1 MGVRLKIRLSRTVNK
16 RLIAD
21 GVDFRTFPHLIRGK
35 SISNQLRGLLE
46 VVQLHFNC
54 VQTSEA
60 TRIDNIDSVVNG
72 AASVVIED
80 VMMMPK
86 MIATKGKD
94 EELVNSKVQ

>member
-1 MGVRLKIRLSRTVNK
+1 MIMFHAFDF
-16 RLIAD
+16 AD
-21 GVDFRTFPHLIRGK
+21 GVDFRTFPYLIRGK

-60 TRIDNIDSVVNG
+60 TRIDNIDSVGGNS

-80 VMMMPK
+80 VMMIPK
-86 MIATKGKD
+86 LKVAKEKD
-94 EELVNSKVQ
+94 EELVRRNKGHL

>member
-1 MGVRLKIRLSRTVNK
+1 M
-16 RLIAD
+16 
-21 GVDFRTFPHLIRGK
+21 
-35 SISNQLRGLLE
+35 
-46 VVQLHFNC
+46 QLHFNC

-72 AASVVIED
+72 SASVVIED

-94 EELVNSKVQ
+94 EELVISKVQ

>member
-1 MGVRLKIRLSRTVNK
+1 M
-16 RLIAD
+16 
-21 GVDFRTFPHLIRGK
+21 DFRTFPYLIRGK

-60 TRIDNIDSVVNG
+60 TRIDNIDSVGGNS
-72 AASVVIED
+72 AANVVIED

-86 MIATKGKD
+86 LVVAKEKG
-94 EELVNSKVQ
+94 EEMVCPNAK